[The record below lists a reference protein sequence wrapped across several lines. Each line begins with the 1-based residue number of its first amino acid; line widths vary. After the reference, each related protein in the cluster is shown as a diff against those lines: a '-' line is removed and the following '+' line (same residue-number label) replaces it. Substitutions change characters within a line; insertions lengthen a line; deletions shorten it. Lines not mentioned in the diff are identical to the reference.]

1 MEFWKNHQPTCLRA
15 SEVHHGV
22 CGSGAILTFTSLL
35 NFDGKQS
42 QTELL
47 SMTLAMGGQARGGAY
62 R

>member
-1 MEFWKNHQPTCLRA
+1 MEFQKNLPATGWRA

-22 CGSGAILTFTSLL
+22 CGSGAILTFMSLL
-35 NFDGKQS
+35 NSDGKQS
-42 QTELL
+42 QTELP